1 MVSIYKV
8 EAIIK
13 NKRAFDAT
21 TVDYFVKTASRFRS
35 EIKIIKNGN
44 IYNAKSLMGILTML
58 AERGKNLIIAAEGKD
73 EVQATEALHGFIEN
87 KI

>member
-73 EVQATEALHGFIEN
+73 EVQATEALHVFIEN